1 MLPREARRLPPS
13 KNLTDTLTYNL
24 AGQLLTEAFSGGPLN
39 GLSVTNGY
47 DNCLCRTQLSLLSP
61 SSQLLASAAYGY
73 AAASRLSTV
82 SDGNG
87 PLTH

>member
-1 MLPREARRLPPS
+1 MPPS

-39 GLSVTNGY
+39 GLTVTNGY
-47 DNCLCRTQLSLLSP
+47 DNCLRRTQLSLLSP
-61 SSQLLASAAYGY
+61 GSQLLASAAYGY
-73 AAASRLSTV
+73 AAASRLATV

-87 PLTH
+87 NTAGACETKI